1 MVDLVVAEQ
10 IPFVGH
16 ALTCAG
22 TRRERIPAAE
32 TDGWLTGLYYT
43 PAQEERTRPDTKTPP
58 RTLASAKKNQKKK
71 QELKDNQSAQMPRQ

>member
-1 MVDLVVAEQ
+1 MGGA
-10 IPFVGH
+10 P
-16 ALTCAG
+16 CAWSV
-22 TRRERIPAAE
+22 EWNKAAA
-32 TDGWLTGLYYT
+32 DGYYT